1 MKIFNQLGYKVLDIE
16 VDDNSYRHRV
26 IMGEHSLTLYYS
38 LPEHVELPVGSYCE
52 FQGETFTLERPE
64 AFKMKHSRYFEYTV
78 TMEAPEAKAKIWK
91 FRNTVDG
98 RLKFS
103 LTAKPVEHLQMF
115 VDNMNRRDKGWTVGD
130 CIDGVE
136 QCINYD
142 HAFCLDALKQQAS
155 EFKTEYEFKGK
166 RVSLKKVEYN
176 KTYPL
181 PLSYGRGNGFK
192 SGVGRTNTGEQPP
205 VEILYVQGGTD
216 NLDPS
221 KYGASELRLP
231 KSQQLGFDGEHF
243 DTEDGFN
250 QDSSRLYITDED
262 GLSIRRYDKQ
272 LASLAEDSLD
282 CSSISPKRV
291 GEVSKVITVDAE
303 TNFYDFTD
311 TTIPETLN
319 FEECLI
325 EGETMT
331 VIFQTGMLAG
341 REFEVKYYHEAKTV
355 RGVKKE
361 ARRFELVPQEIDGQ
375 TMPNETFKPR
385 EGDKYAVFNC
395 MMPDAYICDN
405 KTKTGASWDM
415 FREAVKYLFDNEDTK
430 LTFTGELDGIW
441 AKKDWLN
448 IGGRI
453 VLGGFIRFTDPRFQ
467 PDPVLVRITGI
478 KDYINK
484 PYSPVI
490 ELSNTTVSGGV
501 SSTLKELQSQEVLI
515 EDNQRAA
522 LQFTKRRFRDA
533 RETIAMLEASLLDNF
548 TGSISPIAVQT
559 MSLLVGDESLQFRF
573 VSSRTNPVQVAHA
586 ITWDNEQK
594 QLTAEAGIIQHM
606 TLGISSLSSSHDT
619 SEYRFWDVEEYMSGR
634 IEEGEKKFYLY
645 AKVSETGQT
654 GSFLLSE
661 TAIKM
666 GQVSGF
672 YHLLVG
678 VLNSE
683 YDGERSFVTLYGFTE
698 VLPGRVTTDR
708 VVSGDGQS
716 YFDMIANALKLG
728 NKLSFNTQGDG
739 LLRLRGTL
747 VQNEGGDESY
757 IGCYRGVWN
766 AAYVY
771 YNGDEVTFTANGLT
785 STYRY
790 VYATPSRGVVPTNP
804 TYWQILAE
812 GQKGDKG
819 DKGDDGADGIDG
831 LSPNTA
837 YKSTVFKRSN
847 TAPTT
852 PTGGS
857 YANPVPTGWSDGVPS
872 GEEKLWAS
880 TRIFSS
886 DGLDPQQAS
895 WTTPR
900 QMTDTADFDVE
911 FSSVDNPSAPT
922 GHPNTNSQWTNTASK
937 ATIWMATA
945 VKNNGVWGA
954 WQISRIKGEKGEDGT
969 SIKIKGTVSSVSDLP
984 TPPADSSDCY
994 IVGQNLYVWDGDSWV
1009 NAGQFKGDKG
1019 DSGADGLD
1027 GVNAYVHIK
1036 YAKSLTEGDWSD
1048 NNGETPDKYIGIYCD
1063 SLPTD
1068 SMTWSKYSWS
1078 KWKGDDG
1085 FGYEYIYKRT
1095 TNQIAPSTPTTT
1107 SQNDDYVPSGW
1118 TDNPSG
1124 VSADY
1129 PYEWVCYRKKVDGV
1143 WGAFKGSASDPTQ
1156 ASLWARYALPTNI
1169 NLLEGTGFQNEE
1181 FKRFWDVVDS
1191 CSVKSGVTVND
1202 YKGNILTGTSGYQ
1215 GRNAF
1220 RVGTKYSLNSIN
1232 YKEVLRQPIRKKL
1245 KPSTWYTLSY
1255 WQRCSADSFMYEDIT
1270 GSGYPFKRYE
1280 LCLRSGQKY
1289 RCSVTGFVS
1298 SAAYLAGLSLSVFIY
1313 NSDWSWSKSV
1323 HIKSMAETTATID
1336 FDNVPADGTYYIGVY
1351 AYPNTET
1358 REDVTIR
1365 RLYLYNLN
1373 AHAAAYIFPSIIDTS
1388 YAGIVDG
1395 VSKTLNS
1402 DGATYHG
1409 HGYWAFHS
1417 FTFRTKATIP
1427 TAEQYVLFRLL
1438 PALTEAGNIYH
1449 TDICMPKLEEGKEA
1463 TPYTEHDNDGH
1474 APYYELRYAKNA
1486 STSVPP
1492 SLDITALEPSGWSTI
1507 QPSVSAFEYLW
1518 MTTAKKNFDG
1528 SLLETWS
1535 TPVRVTPYDGK
1546 DGRDGVN
1553 GSSPVMVYRGVYDSS
1568 KTYYGNAN
1576 RLDCVKSGDTYY
1588 IARIDAGTFSN
1599 VAPPNTNK
1607 WNSFGASFESVATNL
1622 LLAENANIGDWFM
1635 SGGKIVSTLSSGDI
1649 IELDAKNNRI
1659 YIKSA
1664 TSGGD
1669 YAVETGLGSQIELNA
1684 ATGIIEARS
1693 NGSTSAVS
1701 YMSPSGIFA
1710 NRAGTRCVAASS
1722 GLDQRAAIC
1731 GLGYGNLNKTEW
1743 DTGESTLLAAVY
1755 GYASNS
1761 GTAPAFGGYF
1771 FNLKANGLTLG
1782 IKKIFGTSTSTT
1794 YLTDAQTLV
1803 VGLSS
1808 VKQNV
1813 YLPASDKQGQ
1823 TIILKQ
1829 LWTGYMRVYPR
1840 SGYKLFDDSTENE
1853 YYDVGQGQC
1862 LIAHFVKFSING
1874 ENVSVWTL
1882 SRFKY

>member
-205 VEILYVQGGTD
+205 VEILYVQGGSD

-221 KYGASELRLP
+221 KYRASELRLP

-250 QDSSRLYITDED
+250 KDSSRLYITDED

-291 GEVSKVITVDAE
+291 GEVSKVITVDAK

-319 FEECLI
+319 FEDCLI

-341 REFEVKYYHEAKTV
+341 REFEVKYYHKAKTV

-375 TMPNETFKPR
+375 TMPNETFKPS

-490 ELSNTTVSGGV
+490 ELSNTTVSGSV
-501 SSTLKELQSQEVLI
+501 SSTLKELQAQEVLI

-533 RETIAMLEASLLDNF
+533 RETIAMLEASLLENF

-666 GQVSGF
+666 GQVSGI

-911 FSSVDNPSAPT
+911 FSSVDNPSAPS
-922 GHPNTNSQWTNTASK
+922 GHPNTNRQWTNTASE

-984 TPPADSSDCY
+984 TPPADPSDCY

-1095 TNQIAPSTPTTT
+1095 TTSSAPSTPTGT

-1118 TDNPSG
+1118 TDDPSG
-1124 VSADY
+1124 VNGTY
-1129 PYEWVCYRKKVDGV
+1129 KYEWLCYRKKVDGK
-1143 WGAFKGSASDPTQ
+1143 WGKFIGSA
-1156 ASLWARYALPTNI
+1156 ANNAVAALWAKY
-1169 NLLEGTGFQNEE
+1169 GTDG
-1181 FKRFWDVVDS
+1181 
-1191 CSVKSGVTVND
+1191 
-1202 YKGNILTGTSGYQ
+1202 
-1215 GRNAF
+1215 
-1220 RVGTKYSLNSIN
+1220 
-1232 YKEVLRQPIRKKL
+1232 
-1245 KPSTWYTLSY
+1245 
-1255 WQRCSADSFMYEDIT
+1255 
-1270 GSGYPFKRYE
+1270 
-1280 LCLRSGQKY
+1280 
-1289 RCSVTGFVS
+1289 
-1298 SAAYLAGLSLSVFIY
+1298 
-1313 NSDWSWSKSV
+1313 
-1323 HIKSMAETTATID
+1323 
-1336 FDNVPADGTYYIGVY
+1336 ADG
-1351 AYPNTET
+1351 
-1358 REDVTIR
+1358 
-1365 RLYLYNLN
+1365 
-1373 AHAAAYIFPSIIDTS
+1373 S
-1388 YAGIVDG
+1388 DG
-1395 VSKTLNS
+1395 S
-1402 DGATYHG
+1402 DGA
-1409 HGYWAFHS
+1409 
-1417 FTFRTKATIP
+1417 
-1427 TAEQYVLFRLL
+1427 
-1438 PALTEAGNIYH
+1438 
-1449 TDICMPKLEEGKEA
+1449 D
-1463 TPYTEHDNDGH
+1463 
-1474 APYYELRYAKNA
+1474 APYYEIRYAKNG
-1486 STSVPP
+1486 STTSAP
-1492 SLDITALEPSGWSTI
+1492 SLTKTALNPSGWTTT
-1507 QPSVSAFEYLW
+1507 QPSVSTGYYLW
-1518 MTTAKKNFDG
+1518 MTIAKKSADG
-1528 SLLETWS
+1528 STLIEQWS
-1535 TPVRVTPYDGK
+1535 TPIRITPYDGTDGK
-1546 DGRDGVN
+1546 DGK
-1553 GSSPVMVYRGVYDSS
+1553 SYAPVMVYRGVYSAS

-1669 YAVETGLGSQIELNA
+1669 YAVETGLGSKIELNA

-1794 YLTDAQTLV
+1794 NLTDAQTLV

-1862 LIAHFVKFSING
+1862 LIAHFVKFAING

>member
-205 VEILYVQGGTD
+205 VEILYVQGGSD

-319 FEECLI
+319 FEDCLI

-385 EGDKYAVFNC
+385 EGDTYAVFNC

-533 RETIAMLEASLLDNF
+533 RETIAMLEASLLENF

-911 FSSVDNPSAPT
+911 FSSVDNPSAPS

-984 TPPADSSDCY
+984 TPPADPSDCY

-1036 YAKSLTEGDWSD
+1036 YAKSLTTNDWSD

-1095 TNQIAPSTPTTT
+1095 TTRSAPSTPTTT
-1107 SQNDDYVPSGW
+1107 SQSDDYVPSGW
-1118 TDNPSG
+1118 TDDPSG
-1124 VSADY
+1124 VNATY
-1129 PYEWVCYRKKVDGV
+1129 KYEWLCYRKKVDGK
-1143 WGAFKGSASDPTQ
+1143 WGKFIGSA
-1156 ASLWARYALPTNI
+1156 ANNAVAALWAKY
-1169 NLLEGTGFQNEE
+1169 GTDG
-1181 FKRFWDVVDS
+1181 
-1191 CSVKSGVTVND
+1191 
-1202 YKGNILTGTSGYQ
+1202 
-1215 GRNAF
+1215 
-1220 RVGTKYSLNSIN
+1220 
-1232 YKEVLRQPIRKKL
+1232 
-1245 KPSTWYTLSY
+1245 
-1255 WQRCSADSFMYEDIT
+1255 
-1270 GSGYPFKRYE
+1270 
-1280 LCLRSGQKY
+1280 
-1289 RCSVTGFVS
+1289 
-1298 SAAYLAGLSLSVFIY
+1298 
-1313 NSDWSWSKSV
+1313 
-1323 HIKSMAETTATID
+1323 
-1336 FDNVPADGTYYIGVY
+1336 ADG
-1351 AYPNTET
+1351 
-1358 REDVTIR
+1358 
-1365 RLYLYNLN
+1365 
-1373 AHAAAYIFPSIIDTS
+1373 S
-1388 YAGIVDG
+1388 DG
-1395 VSKTLNS
+1395 S
-1402 DGATYHG
+1402 DGA
-1409 HGYWAFHS
+1409 
-1417 FTFRTKATIP
+1417 
-1427 TAEQYVLFRLL
+1427 
-1438 PALTEAGNIYH
+1438 
-1449 TDICMPKLEEGKEA
+1449 D
-1463 TPYTEHDNDGH
+1463 
-1474 APYYELRYAKNA
+1474 APYYEIRYAKNG
-1486 STSVPP
+1486 STTSAP
-1492 SLDITALEPSGWSTI
+1492 SLTKTALNPSGWTTT
-1507 QPSVSAFEYLW
+1507 QPTVTTGYYLW
-1518 MTTAKKNFDG
+1518 MTIAKKSADG
-1528 SLLETWS
+1528 STLIEQWS
-1535 TPVRVTPYDGK
+1535 TPIRITPYDGTDGK
-1546 DGRDGVN
+1546 DGK
-1553 GSSPVMVYRGVYDSS
+1553 SYAPVMVYRGVYSAS
-1568 KTYYGNAN
+1568 KTYYGNEN

-1743 DTGESTLLAAVY
+1743 ESGESTLLAAVY

-1782 IKKIFGTSTSTT
+1782 IKKIFGKSTTTT

-1874 ENVSVWTL
+1874 EDVSVWTL